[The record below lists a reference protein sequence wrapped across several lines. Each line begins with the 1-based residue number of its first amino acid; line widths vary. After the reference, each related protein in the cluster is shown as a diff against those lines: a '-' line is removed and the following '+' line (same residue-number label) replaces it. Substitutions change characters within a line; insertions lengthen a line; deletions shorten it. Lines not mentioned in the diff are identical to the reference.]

1 MTNVVTIAFQGD
13 TLFAVEETNVVGVA
27 IKPIC
32 ADLGVAWNKQLQR
45 IKRDPILSK
54 GMTIT
59 VTPSPGGPQ
68 EMVCLDIH
76 LVAGWLFGIDENRC
90 NEKSR
95 PKVRAY
101 REQCFH
107 VLHDHF
113 FARKGV
119 ANFRTPGGHASLA
132 PGGSVADEVMAMSVL
147 DKMKLVNLNIR
158 AAGGRAGCEMMAYL
172 GLPMMPSAEAML
184 RQAEFKFTIDLDTN
198 GPIDVAEMN

>member
-1 MTNVVTIAFQGD
+1 MTNVVTVAFHGD
-13 TLFAVEETNVVGVA
+13 TLFAVEDANVVGVA

-32 ADLGVAWNKQLQR
+32 SDLGVAWNKQLQR

-68 EMVCLDIH
+68 EMVCLDLH

-113 FARKGV
+113 FARKGTDISDTLSPPQSMPDQKALSWTEKRLIV
-119 ANFRTPGGHASLA
+119 GMYQNMAGARAAVEKALELGF
-132 PGGSVADEVMAMSVL
+132 GSVPAIDAM
-147 DKMKLVNLNIR
+147 MKQGEFRLV
-158 AAGGRAGCEMMAYL
+158 
-172 GLPMMPSAEAML
+172 
-184 RQAEFKFTIDLDTN
+184 FDLDTR
-198 GPIDVAEMN
+198 GPVAADGVH